1 MTPQAIIGLVM
12 IVLGYALKIAAGAGW
27 LPGDAGVAGEITG
40 LGWALVGKELWPG
53 SPQSL
58 AVKARASK
66 VPPPFTVAIVFACI
80 GLAALSGCAGTPD
93 PREALEGA
101 KRAQESLEHVC
112 AEIDRAKALREGVTD
127 ALDDVAGVAPAGVDG
142 GAPAEVAPVQQ
153 PEAAPVTQ

>member
-1 MTPQAIIGLVM
+1 MTTQAIIGLVM

-66 VPPPFTVAIVFACI
+66 VPP
-80 GLAALSGCAGTPD
+80 AAGASLLVLPLLFGCAGAPNA
-93 PREALEGA
+93 RETLEGA
-101 KRAQESLEHVC
+101 KRAQESMERMCEELE
-112 AEIDRAKALREGVTD
+112 RTKPLREGVTD
-127 ALDDVAGVAPAGVDG
+127 ALDQEVSPVPGVPSGPVGERAPESAGEPAQPAVSPAP
-142 GAPAEVAPVQQ
+142 
-153 PEAAPVTQ
+153 